1 MDSATVLVLGNTG
14 HGKSLLANRL
24 LRLNPYDD
32 TKCHFGTADNELPET
47 MESEHFS
54 AVIDGFE
61 LTVIDTPGL
70 FDIEMEVMTRWIGV
84 LKGILLTKKGIDA
97 IIFVANSQRLFTA
110 ARCFNRIT
118 KCFDG
123 LNMTRVIFVFTYVI
137 DTSARNLED
146 NLTDFNKELTNG
158 AVGVRYI
165 FSDQCAR
172 EDVVERNMSD
182 IISYVKDIKRKSVAP
197 INKAVFVK
205 YTGEYLRHFLQ
216 SLPQKNVSLGDLR
229 NSPAIDMLVIEEF
242 IKKEDITKMINERN
256 RSREGCI
263 AF

>member
-1 MDSATVLVLGNTG
+1 MDSATVLILGNTG
-14 HGKSLLANRL
+14 HGKSLLGNRL
-24 LRLNPYDD
+24 LRLNPNDD
-32 TKCHFGTADNELPET
+32 TKFHFRTSDKELSET
-47 MESEHFS
+47 MESERFS

-70 FDIEMEVMTRWIGV
+70 FDIEMEVRTRWIGV
-84 LKGILLTKKGIDA
+84 LKGILLSRSGIDA
-97 IIFVANSQRLFTA
+97 IIFVASSKRLSSA
-110 ARCFNRIT
+110 ASCFNRIT

-123 LNMTRVIFVFTYVI
+123 LNITRVIFVFTYVNNN
-137 DTSARNLED
+137 SARSLED

-158 AVGVRYI
+158 AVGVRHI

-197 INKAVFVK
+197 IDKAVFVK
-205 YTGEYLRHFLQ
+205 YTEEYLRHFLQ
-216 SLPQKNVSLGDLR
+216 SLPQRNVTLIDLR
-229 NSPAIDMLVIEEF
+229 NSPSIDMLVIEKF
-242 IKKEDITKMINERN
+242 IETEDINKMINERN

-263 AF
+263 VF